1 MPEQLT
7 PALVSGLAEPAG
19 ALVALFLFRSL
30 FTPGFLTGTMV
41 LVAGIM
47 VWVALAQ
54 LLPTAFAPAH
64 RLPGI
69 LGAAAGCL
77 LMLLG
82 IAALP

>member
-1 MPEQLT
+1 
-7 PALVSGLAEPAG
+7 
-19 ALVALFLFRSL
+19 
-30 FTPGFLTGTMV
+30 MV

-47 VWVALAQ
+47 IWVVLAQ

>member
-1 MPEQLT
+1 MSKITIPDNSILLLEGGSLR
-7 PALVSGLAEPAG
+7 G
-19 ALVALFLFRSL
+19 L
-30 FTPGFLTGTMV
+30 FTAGFLNGTVV

-47 VWVALAQ
+47 IWVALAQ
-54 LLPTAFAPAH
+54 LLPAALAPPR
-64 RLPGI
+64 RLPGV

>member
-1 MPEQLT
+1 MNNGFSSSRRAWNRVMTVLVWASA
-7 PALVSGLAEPAG
+7 ALV
-19 ALVALFLFRSL
+19 
-30 FTPGFLTGTMV
+30 MV

>member
-1 MPEQLT
+1 MHNGFSPSRRAWNRVMTVLVWAA
-7 PALVSGLAEPAG
+7 AL
-19 ALVALFLFRSL
+19 LV
-30 FTPGFLTGTMV
+30 MV

-47 VWVALAQ
+47 IWVALAQ
-54 LLPTAFAPAH
+54 LLPTAFVPAH

>member
-1 MPEQLT
+1 MHDGFSPSRRAWNRVMTVLVWAA
-7 PALVSGLAEPAG
+7 AL
-19 ALVALFLFRSL
+19 LV
-30 FTPGFLTGTMV
+30 MV

-47 VWVALAQ
+47 TWVALAQ

>member
-1 MPEQLT
+1 MAVPEQ
-7 PALVSGLAEPAG
+7 
-19 ALVALFLFRSL
+19 L
-30 FTPGFLTGTMV
+30 FTPGFLTGTVV
-41 LVAGIM
+41 LAAGVM

-54 LLPTAFAPAH
+54 LLPQALEPKH
-64 RLPGI
+64 RAAGV